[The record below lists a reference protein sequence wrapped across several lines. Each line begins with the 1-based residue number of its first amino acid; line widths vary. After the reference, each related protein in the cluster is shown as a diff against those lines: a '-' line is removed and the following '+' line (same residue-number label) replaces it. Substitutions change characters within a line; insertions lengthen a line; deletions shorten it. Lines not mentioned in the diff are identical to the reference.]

1 MEPAPHFNSAK
12 ETASAVGLHERTI
25 KSLARRRVIPSLRIG
40 HRTLRFEIE
49 KVKAALA
56 RLEIKEVG
64 RPK

>member
-1 MEPAPHFNSAK
+1 MESVTHFNSAK
-12 ETASAVGLHERTI
+12 EIAAALGLHERTI
-25 KSLARRRVIPSLRIG
+25 KSLARRRAIPSVRFG

-56 RLEIKEVG
+56 RLEIREIG